1 MKILLGLLGLSFL
14 VFFHELGHFLIAR
27 AMGVT
32 VEAFSIGMGPVLLHH
47 KWGATDY
54 RISLI
59 PIGGYC
65 SMKGEKDY
73 QNALDTNQKE
83 IHGDND
89 SFYGVHPF
97 KRLLIAFAGP
107 FFNVIFAFI
116 AFTVIALMG
125 YTYTTAGNKVLMSTD
140 VEEYKDS
147 SSPAAEAG
155 MKSGDIILSMDDT
168 EVNDYTEI
176 RQFITMNGG
185 KTVRVKVLR
194 GNEYLEIDV
203 PMGFDKSTGS
213 GFMGIVWDKDSI
225 IQKNYGPYSFFPAL
239 AQGAKE
245 VVNTIGIAI
254 KSIGILFKGVNLT
267 SAVSGP
273 VRTTVMIGDM
283 ISTGFEEGAR
293 IGIINALEFLAFIS
307 ISLFLTNLLPIPVL
321 DGGLILF
328 AFIECITR
336 RKMNPKLL
344 YYIQMAGV
352 VLLLALL
359 ALAIVGDIVYFI
371 K

>member
-47 KWGATDY
+47 KWGETDY

-73 QNALDTNQKE
+73 QNALETKQKE
-83 IHGDND
+83 IHGEKD

-116 AFTVIALMG
+116 AFTIIAMMG
-125 YTYTTAGNKVLMSTD
+125 YSYTTAGNKVVMLTD
-140 VEEYKDS
+140 IEEYKDS
-147 SSPAAEAG
+147 ESPAAIAG
-155 MKSGDIILSMDDT
+155 MKSGDIILSIDDT
-168 EVNDYTEI
+168 EVNDFTEI

-194 GNEYLEIDV
+194 DGEFQEIDV
-203 PMGFDKSTGS
+203 PLGLDKSTGA
-213 GFMGIVWDKDSI
+213 GYMGISWDKDSI

-245 VVNTIGIAI
+245 AVNTMGIAI
-254 KSIGILFKGVNLT
+254 KSVGILFKGVNLT

-328 AFIECITR
+328 ALIECITR

-344 YYIQMAGV
+344 YYIQMVGV
-352 VLLLALL
+352 VLILALL

>member
-47 KWGATDY
+47 RWGATDY

-59 PIGGYC
+59 PLGGYC

-73 QNALDTNQKE
+73 RDALENKQKE
-83 IHGDND
+83 IRGDKD

-107 FFNVIFAFI
+107 FFNVIFAFVAFSII
-116 AFTVIALMG
+116 AMMG
-125 YTYTTAGNKVLMSTD
+125 YTYTTAGNRVLMSSD
-140 VEEYKDS
+140 VEEFKDS
-147 SSPAAEAG
+147 ESPAAEAG
-155 MKSGDIILSMDDT
+155 MKSGDIILSMDGT
-168 EVNDYTEI
+168 EVSDFTEI
-176 RQFITMNGG
+176 RQFITLNGG
-185 KTVRVKVLR
+185 KTVRVKVQR
-194 GNEYLEIDV
+194 ENEFLEIDV
-203 PMGFDKSTGS
+203 PLGFDKSTGS
-213 GFMGIVWDKDSI
+213 GFMGIVWDKDSLI
-225 IQKNYGPYSFFPAL
+225 EKNYGPYSFFPAL

-245 VVNTIGIAI
+245 SIKTMGIAV
-254 KSIGILFKGVNLT
+254 KSVGILFKGVDVT

-328 AFIECITR
+328 ALIECITR

-344 YYIQMAGV
+344 YYIQMVGMV
-352 VLLLALL
+352 MIFGLL

>member
-1 MKILLGLLGLSFL
+1 MKIVLGLLGLSFL
-14 VFFHELGHFLIAR
+14 VFFHELGHFLIAS

-47 KWGATDY
+47 KWGKTDY

-73 QNALDTNQKE
+73 QNALETNQKE
-83 IHGDND
+83 IHGEKD

-116 AFTVIALMG
+116 AFTIIALMG
-125 YTYTTAGNKVLMSTD
+125 YTYTTAGNRVLMTSD

-147 SSPAAEAG
+147 PSPASEAG
-155 MKSGDIILSMDDT
+155 MKSGDIIVSMDGN
-168 EVNDYTEI
+168 EVNDFTEI
-176 RQFITMNGG
+176 RQYIAMHGG
-185 KTVRVKVLR
+185 ETVRVKVLR
-194 GNEYLEIDV
+194 NEQYLEIDV
-203 PMGFDKSTGS
+203 PLGLDKSTGS
-213 GFMGIVWDKDSI
+213 GFMGIVLDKDSV

-239 AQGAKE
+239 AQGVKKS
-245 VVNTIGIAI
+245 VNTIGIVI
-254 KSIGILFKGVNLT
+254 KSVGILFKGVNLT

-273 VRTTVMIGDM
+273 VRTTVIIGDM

-293 IGIINALEFLAFIS
+293 IGIINTLEFLAFIS
-307 ISLFLTNLLPIPVL
+307 ISLFLTNLLPIPIL

-344 YYIQMAGV
+344 YYIQMVGLIMV
-352 VLLLALL
+352 VCIS